1 MNRYRP
7 LVVAFALLIGVNLA
21 LAGGYWLLNQGRAN
35 PDGTPV
41 DFLQCLYMTVI
52 TTFTVGYGE
61 VIPIVT
67 PFDKIYTMLAIV
79 MGLGTMGY
87 GSIPECG
94 CRRGRSAPTSRSAPV
109 WPCAGN
115 S

>member
-41 DFLQCLYMTVI
+41 DFLQCLYDLP
-52 TTFTVGYGE
+52 
-61 VIPIVT
+61 PIVVPPAMLVRHTVEPRCPGPVADT
-67 PFDKIYTMLAIV
+67 PAH
-79 MGLGTMGY
+79 
-87 GSIPECG
+87 
-94 CRRGRSAPTSRSAPV
+94 
-109 WPCAGN
+109 CAAAADYKSGA
-115 S
+115 SVPPAL